1 MPRSPT
7 GAANDQAAHP
17 RRPCGSQAR
26 GGLGN
31 PELAARQAADAAE
44 RDEVLRPVL
53 AELANLSAR
62 AIAAELNA
70 RKIPTPRGGVWHA
83 ETVIRVQ
90 RRLKD

>member
-1 MPRSPT
+1 MIRQRT
-7 GAANDQAAHP
+7 RAGLAAARPAA
-17 RRPCGSQAR
+17 
-26 GGLGN
+26 LGN